1 MDGDKINRNEI
12 QCKMIKLFN
21 TLSKRV
27 EVFKPIDEIVKI
39 YCCGVTVYD
48 LCHLGHARS
57 YIVWDILRRFLIYSD
72 YKVKYVQNFTDID
85 DKILKRAKEENSSMK
100 EVSEKNIIEFHKDM
114 DALGIMRPDS
124 MPRATNHI
132 CNICSFITILE
143 DKGYAYSQD
152 GDVYYSVFKNKNY
165 GKLSNQ
171 NIKEQNI
178 NQQGRMTNDE
188 NTKKLNPQ
196 DFALWK
202 KAKDD
207 EPYFD
212 SPWGKGR
219 PGWHIECSA
228 MVKDELGDT
237 IDIHLGG
244 SDLIFPHHE
253 NEIAQSEAAN
263 GKKLANYW
271 LHNGMVNVNGQK
283 MSKSLKNFKTIRE
296 LIKSGISPMAL
307 RYFVM
312 TVNYRKPLDFTDESL
327 KGASEAWK
335 NINMALS
342 FLDITKGSFVSNG
355 KDELIEEKYK
365 EIVNLDLSQ
374 KKLKFAEALS
384 NDLNTAGAIAI
395 IYDLTKPLKNF
406 LNQYQRVEGFEIKLN
421 EQFFLLENL
430 KILEELTEVL
440 GLKKEDLVI
449 ENKMKEEEISSL
461 INERLEAKKEKN
473 YAKADKIRTFLREKG
488 IELIDQSSEITTWI
502 RG

>member
-1 MDGDKINRNEI
+1 
-12 QCKMIKLFN
+12 MIKFYN
-21 TLSKRV
+21 TLTKSI
-27 EVFKPIDEIVKI
+27 EVFKPINEEVKI

-57 YIVWDILRRFLIYSD
+57 YIAWDVLRRFLIYSK
-72 YKVKYVQNFTDID
+72 YKVRYVQNFTDID
-85 DKILKRAKEENSSMK
+85 DKILRRAKEENSSMK
-100 EVSEKNIIEFHKDM
+100 KVSEKNIIEFYKDM

-143 DKGYAYSQD
+143 EKGYAYSKD
-152 GDVYYSVFKNKNY
+152 GDVYYSVSKNKNY

-171 NIKEQNI
+171 NIQEQNI

-188 NTKKLNPQ
+188 NSKKITPQ

-202 KAKDD
+202 KAKND
-207 EPYFD
+207 EPYFN

-283 MSKSLKNFKTIRE
+283 MSKSLRNFKTIRE
-296 LIKSGISPMAL
+296 LTKSGISPMSL
-307 RYFVM
+307 RYFVL
-312 TVNYRKPLDFTDESL
+312 TVNYRKPLDFTEEAL
-327 KGASEAWK
+327 KSASEAWR
-335 NINMALS
+335 NINTALS
-342 FLDITKGSFVSNG
+342 LVDITKDTYISFALNEQE
-355 KDELIEEKYK
+355 ELIEQKYK
-365 EIVNLDLSQ
+365 EKVQDEISH
-374 KKLKFAEALS
+374 KKFKFAEALS

-395 IYDLTKPLKNF
+395 IYELAKPLKNF
-406 LNQYQRVEGFEIKLN
+406 INQFQRLNNLEITLN
-421 EQFFLLENL
+421 EKFFLISNFTIL
-430 KILEELTEVL
+430 KELSEVL
-440 GLKKEDLVI
+440 GLKKE
-449 ENKMKEEEISSL
+449 EILSL
-461 INERLEAKKEKN
+461 ITERLGAKKIKN
-473 YAKADKIRTFLREKG
+473 YAKADDIRNLLKETG
-488 IELIDQSSEITTWI
+488 IEIIDQSPEKTRWI
-502 RG
+502 RI

>member
-1 MDGDKINRNEI
+1 
-12 QCKMIKLFN
+12 MIKLFN
-21 TLSKRV
+21 TLSNKV
-27 EVFKPIDEIVKI
+27 EVFKPIDDVVKI

-57 YIVWDILRRFLIYSD
+57 YIAWDVLRRFLIYSK
-72 YKVKYVQNFTDID
+72 YKVRYVQNFTDID

-124 MPRATNHI
+124 MPKATNHI

-143 DKGYAYSQD
+143 EKGYAYSRD
-152 GDVYYSVFKNKNY
+152 GDVYYSVFKNKSY

-171 NIKEQNI
+171 KIQEQNI
-178 NQQGRMTNDE
+178 NQQGRMNKDE
-188 NTKKLNPQ
+188 NSKKVNPQ

-207 EPYFD
+207 EPSFD

-228 MVKDELGDT
+228 MVKDELGET

-253 NEIAQSEAAN
+253 NEIAQSESAN

-296 LIKSGISPMAL
+296 LIKSGISPMTL
-307 RYFVM
+307 RYFVL
-312 TVNYRKPLDFTDESL
+312 TVNYRKPLDFTEESL
-327 KGASEAWK
+327 KSAAEAWK
-335 NINMALS
+335 NINIALS
-342 FLDITKGSFVSNG
+342 LVEISKESTISFNQNEQN
-355 KDELIEEKYK
+355 ELIEEKYRK
-365 EIVNLDLSQ
+365 TVYDEISQ
-374 KKLKFAEALS
+374 KKQKFVDSLS

-395 IYDLTKPLKNF
+395 IYELAKPLKNF
-406 LNQYQRVEGFEIKLN
+406 INQLQRLNNVEINSNKK
-421 EQFFLLENL
+421 FFLFENFITL
-430 KILEELTEVL
+430 KELTEVL
-440 GLKKEDLVI
+440 GLKKEAALIDSKI
-449 ENKMKEEEISSL
+449 DEEQILSL
-461 INERLEAKKEKN
+461 INERLEAKKIKN
-473 YAKADKIRTFLREKG
+473 YEKADNIRNLLKGKG
-488 IELIDQSSEITTWI
+488 IELIDQSPEKTTWI
-502 RG
+502 KI

>member
-1 MDGDKINRNEI
+1 
-12 QCKMIKLFN
+12 MIKLFN
-21 TLSKRV
+21 TLSKKI
-27 EVFKPIDEIVKI
+27 EVFKPIDDVVKI

-57 YIVWDILRRFLIYSD
+57 YIVWDVLRRFLIYSD

-100 EVSEKNIIEFHKDM
+100 EVSEKNITEFHKDM
-114 DALGIMRPDS
+114 DTLGIMRPDS

-132 CNICSFITILE
+132 CNICSFISLLE
-143 DKGYAYSQD
+143 DKGYAYSRD
-152 GDVYYSVFKNKNY
+152 GDVYYSVLKNKNY

-171 NIKEQNI
+171 NIQEQNI
-178 NQQGRMTNDE
+178 NQQGRMNNDE
-188 NTKKLNPQ
+188 NSKKINPQ

-202 KAKDD
+202 KAKSD

-296 LIKSGISPMAL
+296 LINAGISPMTL
-307 RYFVM
+307 RYFVL
-312 TVNYRKPLDFTDESL
+312 TVNYRKPLDFTEEAL
-327 KGASEAWK
+327 KSASEAWK
-335 NINMALS
+335 NINTALS
-342 FLDITKGSFVSNG
+342 LEDMSKAISISFSLNEN
-355 KDELIEEKYK
+355 DELIEEKYK
-365 EIVNLDLSQ
+365 EKIHHEISQ
-374 KKLKFAEALS
+374 KKVKFIDALS
-384 NDLNTAGAIAI
+384 NDLNTSGAIAI
-395 IYDLTKPLKNF
+395 IYELAKPIKNF
-406 LNQYQRVEGFEIKLN
+406 INQFQRLNNLEINLN
-421 EQFFLLENL
+421 EKFILIENFKVL
-430 KILEELTEVL
+430 KELSEVL
-440 GLKKEDLVI
+440 GLKKEEILI
-449 ENKMKEEEISSL
+449 ESKIREDEILSL
-461 INERLEAKKEKN
+461 IKERLEAKKIKD
-473 YAKADKIRTFLREKG
+473 YKKADNIRNLLNEKG
-488 IELIDQSSEITTWI
+488 VELIDQSPEITKWI
-502 RG
+502 RI

>member
-1 MDGDKINRNEI
+1 
-12 QCKMIKLFN
+12 MIKFYN
-21 TLSKRV
+21 TLTKNI
-27 EVFKPIDEIVKI
+27 EVFKPINDEVKI

-57 YIVWDILRRFLIYSD
+57 YIAWDVLRRFLIYSK
-72 YKVKYVQNFTDID
+72 YKVRYVQNFTDID
-85 DKILKRAKEENSSMK
+85 DKILKRAKEKNSSMK

-124 MPRATNHI
+124 MPKATNHI

-143 DKGYAYSQD
+143 EKGYAYSRD
-152 GDVYYSVFKNKNY
+152 GDVYYSVFKNKSY

-171 NIKEQNI
+171 KIQEQNI
-178 NQQGRMTNDE
+178 NQQGRMNKDE
-188 NTKKLNPQ
+188 NNKKINPQ

-207 EPYFD
+207 EPSFD

-228 MVKDELGDT
+228 MVKDELGET

-253 NEIAQSEAAN
+253 NEIAQSESAN

-296 LIKSGISPMAL
+296 LIKSGISPMTL
-307 RYFVM
+307 RYFVL
-312 TVNYRKPLDFTDESL
+312 TVNYRKPLDFTEESL
-327 KGASEAWK
+327 KSAAEAWK
-335 NINMALS
+335 NINLALS
-342 FLDITKGSFVSNG
+342 LIEISKESTISFNQNEQN
-355 KDELIEEKYK
+355 ELIEEKYRETVYD
-365 EIVNLDLSQ
+365 EISQ
-374 KKLKFAEALS
+374 KKQKFVDSLS

-395 IYDLTKPLKNF
+395 IYELAKPLKNF
-406 LNQYQRVEGFEIKLN
+406 INQLQRLNNVEINSNKK
-421 EQFFLLENL
+421 FFLFENFLTL
-430 KILEELTEVL
+430 KELTEVL
-440 GLKKEDLVI
+440 GLKKEVALID
-449 ENKMKEEEISSL
+449 NKIDEEQILSL
-461 INERLEAKKEKN
+461 INERLEAKKIKN
-473 YAKADKIRTFLREKG
+473 YEKADNIRNFLKGKG
-488 IELIDQSSEITTWI
+488 IELIDQSPEKTTWI
-502 RG
+502 KI

>member
-1 MDGDKINRNEI
+1 
-12 QCKMIKLFN
+12 MIKLFN
-21 TLSKRV
+21 TLNKRV
-27 EVFKPIDEIVKI
+27 EVFKPIDDVVKI

-57 YIVWDILRRFLIYSD
+57 YIAWDILRRFLIYSD
-72 YKVKYVQNFTDID
+72 FKVRYVQNFTDID
-85 DKILKRAKEENSSMK
+85 DKILKRAKEENSSMNAI
-100 EVSEKNIIEFHKDM
+100 SEKNIIEFHKDM

-132 CNICSFITILE
+132 CNICSFITRLE
-143 DKGYAYSQD
+143 EKGYAYSRD

-171 NIKEQNI
+171 NIQEQNI

-188 NTKKLNPQ
+188 NSKKLNPQ

-263 GKKLANYW
+263 DKKLANYW

-296 LIKSGISPMAL
+296 LIKSGISPMTL

-312 TVNYRKPLDFTDESL
+312 TVNYRKPLDFTEEAL
-327 KGASEAWK
+327 KSASEAWR
-335 NINMALS
+335 NINIALS
-342 FLDITKGSFVSNG
+342 FIEITKGTYISLG
-355 KDELIEEKYK
+355 KNEYIEREYK
-365 EIVNLDLSQ
+365 ETINFELSQ
-374 KKLKFAEALS
+374 KKLKFTEALG

-395 IYDLTKPLKNF
+395 IYELAKPLKNF
-406 LNQYQRVEGFEIKLN
+406 LNQFQRVENMKINLN
-421 EQFFLLENL
+421 DKFLLLEHF
-430 KILEELTEVL
+430 KTLEELTQVL
-440 GLKKEDLVI
+440 GLRKENIVLESKIKED
-449 ENKMKEEEISSL
+449 EISLL
-461 INERLEAKKEKN
+461 INERLKAKKEKDFS
-473 YAKADKIRTFLREKG
+473 KADEIRNLLKEKG
-488 IELIDQSSEITTWI
+488 IELIDQSTEITKWI
-502 RG
+502 RI

>member
-1 MDGDKINRNEI
+1 
-12 QCKMIKLFN
+12 MIKFYN
-21 TLSKRV
+21 TLTKKI
-27 EVFKPIDEIVKI
+27 EIFKPINDEVKI

-57 YIVWDILRRFLIYSD
+57 YIAWDVLRRFLIYSK
-72 YKVKYVQNFTDID
+72 YKVRYVQNFTDID

-124 MPRATNHI
+124 MPKATNHI

-143 DKGYAYSQD
+143 EKGYAYSRD
-152 GDVYYSVFKNKNY
+152 GDVYYSVFKNKSY

-171 NIKEQNI
+171 KIQEQNI
-178 NQQGRMTNDE
+178 NQQGRMNKDE
-188 NTKKLNPQ
+188 NNKKINPQ

-207 EPYFD
+207 EPSFD

-228 MVKDELGDT
+228 MVKDELGET

-253 NEIAQSEAAN
+253 NEIAQSESAN

-296 LIKSGISPMAL
+296 LIKSGISPMTL
-307 RYFVM
+307 RYFVL
-312 TVNYRKPLDFTDESL
+312 TVNYRKPLDFTEDSL
-327 KGASEAWK
+327 KSAAEAWK
-335 NINMALS
+335 NINLALS
-342 FLDITKGSFVSNG
+342 LIEISKESTISFNQNEQN
-355 KDELIEEKYK
+355 ELIEEKYR
-365 EIVNLDLSQ
+365 ETVYDELSQ
-374 KKLKFAEALS
+374 KKQKFVDSLS

-395 IYDLTKPLKNF
+395 IYELAKPLKNF
-406 LNQYQRVEGFEIKLN
+406 INQLQRLNNVEINSNKK
-421 EQFFLLENL
+421 FFLFENFITL
-430 KILEELTEVL
+430 KELTEVL
-440 GLKKEDLVI
+440 GLKKEVALID
-449 ENKMKEEEISSL
+449 NKIDEEQILSL
-461 INERLEAKKEKN
+461 INERLEAKKIKN
-473 YAKADKIRTFLREKG
+473 YEKADNIRNFLKGKG
-488 IELIDQSSEITTWI
+488 IELIDQSPEKTTWI
-502 RG
+502 KI

>member
-1 MDGDKINRNEI
+1 
-12 QCKMIKLFN
+12 MIKFYN
-21 TLSKRV
+21 TLTKSI
-27 EVFKPIDEIVKI
+27 EVFKPIDDEVKI

-57 YIVWDILRRFLIYSD
+57 YIAWDVLRRFLIYSK
-72 YKVKYVQNFTDID
+72 YKVRYVQNFTDID
-85 DKILKRAKEENSSMK
+85 DKILRRAKEENSSMK
-100 EVSEKNIIEFHKDM
+100 KVSEKNIIEFHKDM

-143 DKGYAYSQD
+143 EKGYAYSKD
-152 GDVYYSVFKNKNY
+152 GDVYYSVAKNKNY

-171 NIKEQNI
+171 NIQEQNI
-178 NQQGRMTNDE
+178 NQQGRMNNDE
-188 NTKKLNPQ
+188 NSKKITPQ

-202 KAKDD
+202 KAKND
-207 EPYFD
+207 EPYFN

-283 MSKSLKNFKTIRE
+283 MSKSLRNFKTIRE
-296 LIKSGISPMAL
+296 LTKSGISPMSL
-307 RYFVM
+307 RYFVL
-312 TVNYRKPLDFTDESL
+312 TVNYRKPLDFTEEAL
-327 KGASEAWK
+327 KSASEAWR
-335 NINMALS
+335 NINTALS
-342 FLDITKGSFVSNG
+342 LVDITKDTYISFALNEQE
-355 KDELIEEKYK
+355 ELIEQKYK
-365 EIVNLDLSQ
+365 EKVQDEISQ
-374 KKLKFAEALS
+374 KKFKFAEALS

-395 IYDLTKPLKNF
+395 IYELAKPLKNF
-406 LNQYQRVEGFEIKLN
+406 INQFQRLNNLEITLN
-421 EQFFLLENL
+421 EKFFLISNF
-430 KILEELTEVL
+430 KILKELSEVL
-440 GLKKEDLVI
+440 GLKKEEILI
-449 ENKMKEEEISSL
+449 KSRIKEDEILSL
-461 INERLEAKKEKN
+461 IKERLEAKKIKN
-473 YAKADKIRTFLREKG
+473 YEKADDIRNLLKQKG
-488 IELIDQSSEITTWI
+488 IELIDQSPEKTTWI
-502 RG
+502 RI

>member
-1 MDGDKINRNEI
+1 
-12 QCKMIKLFN
+12 MIKLFN
-21 TLSKRV
+21 TLSKNI
-27 EVFKPIDEIVKI
+27 EVFKPIDEVVKI

-57 YIVWDILRRFLIYSD
+57 YIAWDILRRFLIYSD

-85 DKILKRAKEENSSMK
+85 DKILKRAKEENSSMN
-100 EVSEKNIIEFHKDM
+100 EISEKNITEFHKDM

-124 MPRATNHI
+124 MPKATNHI
-132 CNICSFITILE
+132 CNICSFIKVLE
-143 DKGYAYSQD
+143 DKGFAYARG
-152 GDVYYSVFKNKNY
+152 GDVYYSVLKNKNY

-171 NIKEQNI
+171 NIQEQNI
-178 NQQGRMTNDE
+178 NQQGRMTNEE

-202 KAKDD
+202 KAKEN
-207 EPYFD
+207 EPAFN

-296 LIKSGISPMAL
+296 LIKSGISPMTL

-312 TVNYRKPLDFTDESL
+312 TVNYRKPLDFTEEALRS
-327 KGASEAWK
+327 ASEAWK
-335 NINMALS
+335 NINIALS
-342 FLDITKGSFVSNG
+342 FMDITKGAFISIDKDVS
-355 KDELIEEKYK
+355 IEEKYK
-365 EIVNLDLSQ
+365 ETINFELSQ
-374 KKLKFAEALS
+374 KKLRFSDALG

-395 IYDLTKPLKNF
+395 IYDLAKPLKNF
-406 LNQYQRVEGFEIKLN
+406 LNQFQRVESFDINLN
-421 EQFFLLENL
+421 EKFFLMENFKTL
-430 KILEELTEVL
+430 KELTEVL
-440 GLKKEDLVI
+440 GLKKEDIVI
-449 ENKMKEEEISSL
+449 KRKIEEEEISSL
-461 INERLEAKKEKN
+461 INERYEAKKEKD
-473 YAKADKIRTFLREKG
+473 YAKADEIRNLLKGKG
-488 IELIDQSSEITTWI
+488 IELIDQSKEITKWI
-502 RG
+502 RV

>member
-1 MDGDKINRNEI
+1 
-12 QCKMIKLFN
+12 MIKFYN
-21 TLSKRV
+21 TLTKNI
-27 EVFKPIDEIVKI
+27 EVFKPINDEVKI

-57 YIVWDILRRFLIYSD
+57 YIAWDVLRRFLIYSK
-72 YKVKYVQNFTDID
+72 YKVRYVQNFTDID
-85 DKILKRAKEENSSMK
+85 DKILKRAKEKNSSMK

-124 MPRATNHI
+124 MPKATNHI

-143 DKGYAYSQD
+143 EKGYAYSKD

-171 NIKEQNI
+171 NIQEQNI
-178 NQQGRMTNDE
+178 NQQGRMNKDE
-188 NTKKLNPQ
+188 NNKKINPQ

-207 EPYFD
+207 EPSFD

-228 MVKDELGDT
+228 MVKDELGET

-253 NEIAQSEAAN
+253 NEIAQSESAN

-296 LIKSGISPMAL
+296 LIKSGISPMTL
-307 RYFVM
+307 RYFVL
-312 TVNYRKPLDFTDESL
+312 TVNYRKPLDFTEESL
-327 KGASEAWK
+327 KSAAEAWK
-335 NINMALS
+335 NINIALS
-342 FLDITKGSFVSNG
+342 LVEISKEFTISFNQNEQN
-355 KDELIEEKYK
+355 ELIEEKYRETVYD
-365 EIVNLDLSQ
+365 EISQ
-374 KKLKFAEALS
+374 KKQKFVDFLS

-395 IYDLTKPLKNF
+395 IYELAKPLKNF
-406 LNQYQRVEGFEIKLN
+406 INQLQRLNNVEINSNKK
-421 EQFFLLENL
+421 FFLFEHFITL
-430 KILEELTEVL
+430 KELTEVL
-440 GLKKEDLVI
+440 GLKKEVALID
-449 ENKMKEEEISSL
+449 NKIDEEQILSL
-461 INERLEAKKEKN
+461 INERLEAKKIKN
-473 YAKADKIRTFLREKG
+473 YEKADNIRNFLKGKG
-488 IELIDQSSEITTWI
+488 IELIDQSPEKTTWI
-502 RG
+502 KI

>member
-1 MDGDKINRNEI
+1 
-12 QCKMIKLFN
+12 MIKFYN
-21 TLSKRV
+21 TLTKSI
-27 EVFKPIDEIVKI
+27 EVFKPINEEVKI

-57 YIVWDILRRFLIYSD
+57 YIVWDVLRRFLIYSK
-72 YKVKYVQNFTDID
+72 YKVRYVQNFTDID

-100 EVSEKNIIEFHKDM
+100 KVSEKNIAEFHKDM

-132 CNICSFITILE
+132 CNICSLITILE
-143 DKGYAYSQD
+143 EKGYAYSKD
-152 GDVYYSVFKNKNY
+152 GDVYYSVLKNKNY

-171 NIKEQNI
+171 NIQEQNI

-188 NTKKLNPQ
+188 NRKKINPQ

-202 KAKDD
+202 KAKND

-253 NEIAQSEAAN
+253 NEIAQSESAN

-296 LIKSGISPMAL
+296 ITKSGISPMTL
-307 RYFVM
+307 RYFVL
-312 TVNYRKPLDFTDESL
+312 TVNYRKPLDFTEEAL
-327 KGASEAWK
+327 KSASEAWK
-335 NINMALS
+335 NINLALS
-342 FLDITKGSFVSNG
+342 LLDITKDTSISFAINEE
-355 KDELIEEKYK
+355 DQFIDEKYK
-365 EIVNLDLSQ
+365 EKIRDEIT
-374 KKLKFAEALS
+374 KKKVKFANTLS
-384 NDLNTAGAIAI
+384 NDLNTAGALAI
-395 IYDLTKPLKNF
+395 IYELAKPLKNF
-406 LNQYQRVEGFEIKLN
+406 VNQSQRLKNLEITSN
-421 EQFFLLENL
+421 EKFFIIENF
-430 KILEELTEVL
+430 KILEELSEVI
-440 GLKKEDLVI
+440 GLKKEEVLI
-449 ENKMKEEEISSL
+449 ESRIKEVEILSL
-461 INERLEAKKEKN
+461 INERLEAKKIKN
-473 YAKADKIRTFLREKG
+473 YVKADEIRNLLKGKG
-488 IELIDQSSEITTWI
+488 IELIDQSPEITTWI
-502 RG
+502 RN